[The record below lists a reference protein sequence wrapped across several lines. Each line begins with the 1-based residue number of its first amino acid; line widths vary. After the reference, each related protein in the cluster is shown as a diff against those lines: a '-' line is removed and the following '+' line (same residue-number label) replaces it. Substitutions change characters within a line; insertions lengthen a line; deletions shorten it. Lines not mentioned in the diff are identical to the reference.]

1 LTSIWKSLLKTN
13 LDSEPLLLITL
24 FFAIKLFADGDFQLN
39 LTMIVLARALDCK
52 KFQRFQ
58 SSVTNAQTGH
68 YLVMKK
74 DSLSCL
80 FLLQLYRA
88 TVSVPVPI
96 SRLANFARSLIAFD
110 EA

>member
-1 LTSIWKSLLKTN
+1 LTPIWKSLLATN
-13 LDSEPLLLITL
+13 LDTEPLLPITL
-24 FFAIKLFADGDFQLN
+24 FFAIKLFSDGDFQFDI
-39 LTMIVLARALDCK
+39 TMIVLARALDYK

-58 SSVTNAQTGH
+58 SSVTNAQTSH

-80 FLLQLYRA
+80 FLLQMYWA

-110 EA
+110 EV